1 MTRALPAS
9 TAAYFGSDGAG
20 SRLPRFRPNAGPL
33 PDLLNGAP
41 GSDAAS
47 AVRSSGP
54 DGIGSTVNSAQR
66 ASNQILLIAVILV
79 GLGVVMVYS
88 SSSVLADTRYAD
100 SSFFLVRQIIRAA
113 IGLGIM
119 FILSRLPLRIW
130 QSAARPMILTGLALL
145 VLVLI
150 FGQGKGASRWLP
162 FPLPLERM
170 SLSFQP
176 SEFVKLALVLYLADV
191 MVRHQERMG
200 DWRTGLLPRLLILG
214 GVQVLIVLQPDL
226 GTAVAIGIIS
236 MIMLWLGGAGAW
248 HLAAAAGAVVPFAAW
263 SLISSPYQMQRLA
276 TFLHGADPRGAGF
289 QVSQSLLALGSG
301 GFLGVGLGDSVQKY
315 FLPEPHTDFVFAF
328 IGEELGLAGSL
339 SVIALFAA
347 IAVHGYRIACEARTY
362 HGFLVAA
369 GITVMISVYAGI
381 NVGVVTGILP
391 TTGLPLPLVSY
402 GGSSLL
408 WNLSGI
414 GILAAVA
421 RETGKSP
428 SPNSSA
434 RGPSRSGS
442 LFRRLRP
449 LRAAQPSPGMPV
461 VASSGV
467 VA

>member
-1 MTRALPAS
+1 M
-9 TAAYFGSDGAG
+9 
-20 SRLPRFRPNAGPL
+20 N
-33 PDLLNGAP
+33 P
-41 GSDAAS
+41 GSTRPRPPS
-47 AVRSSGP
+47 RGSN
-54 DGIGSTVNSAQR
+54 GIGKTVNAAQR

-88 SSSVLADTRYAD
+88 SSSVLAGTRYAD
-100 SSFFLVRQIIRAA
+100 SSFFLVRQVIRAA

-130 QSAARPMILTGLALL
+130 QRAARPMILTGLALL

-162 FPLPLERM
+162 FPLPLDRM

-191 MVRHQERMG
+191 MVRHQQRMG
-200 DWRTGLLPRLLILG
+200 DWRTGLLPRLLVLG
-214 GVQVLIVLQPDL
+214 AVQVLIVLQPDL
-226 GTAVAIGIIS
+226 GTAIAIGLIS
-236 MIMLWLGGAGAW
+236 IIMLWLGGAGAW
-248 HLAAAAGAVVPFAAW
+248 HLAAAAGAVVPFVAW
-263 SLISSPYQMQRLA
+263 SLISSPYQMQRL
-276 TFLHGADPRGAGF
+276 TSFLHGADPRGAGF

-339 SVIALFAA
+339 SVIALFVA
-347 IAVHGYRIACEARTY
+347 IAIHGYRIASDARTY

-369 GITVMISVYAGI
+369 GITVMISVYAVI

-414 GILAAVA
+414 GILAAVS
-421 RETGKSP
+421 RETGQSP
-428 SPNSSA
+428 S
-434 RGPSRSGS
+434 S
-442 LFRRLRP
+442 LAPAKSQPWFGGMLRRLRP
-449 LRAAQPSPGMPV
+449 LRTAQPPRGMPV
-461 VASSGV
+461 VAND
-467 VA
+467 AR